1 MAKFSERLRSLRKN
15 CGMSQQKLANS
26 IGTVS
31 KSSINM
37 YERGDREPGLETMEA
52 FADFFN
58 VDLDYLYGKSD
69 VPNRSLSQVQN
80 ASLRPGD
87 SSLVLTPHERNVI
100 SAYRAHP
107 EMQAAVDRL
116 LDVQTD
122 HLSEARDA

>member
-1 MAKFSERLRSLRKN
+1 MAIFSERLRTLRN
-15 CGMSQQKLANS
+15 NFGLSQQKLADK

-58 VDLDYLYGKSD
+58 VDIDYLYGKSD
-69 VPNRSLSQVQN
+69 IPNRSREENSIHFSAESFILS
-80 ASLRPGD
+80 
-87 SSLVLTPHERNVI
+87 PHEKTVVI
-100 SAYRAHP
+100 AYRSNP

-116 LDVQTD
+116 LGVEESAVQEK
-122 HLSEARDA
+122 HA

>member
-1 MAKFSERLRSLRKN
+1 MAIFSERLRTLRN
-15 CGMSQQKLANS
+15 NFGLSQQKLADK

-58 VDLDYLYGKSD
+58 VDIDYLYGKSD
-69 VPNRSLSQVQN
+69 IPNRSREENSIHFSAESFILS
-80 ASLRPGD
+80 
-87 SSLVLTPHERNVI
+87 PHEKTVVI
-100 SAYRAHP
+100 AYRSNP

-116 LDVQTD
+116 LGVEESAAQ
-122 HLSEARDA
+122 EKQA